1 MVKSDLKK
9 MVKLRGIAA
18 SPGVI
23 VGSVYKLTG
32 DVVRVEERYLKKD
45 EVAQEIKK
53 FNRALKKT
61 HEELSEI
68 KSQARQKIGKEAEKI
83 FDAHQLLLDDMTIID
98 ETISQIQQ
106 QQKNA
111 DFIYFEVM
119 QQYQKSLENVDNE
132 YFMGRVAD
140 IKDVKRRLIRNI
152 QGGKTGTF
160 SGLTRKAIIVAHDL
174 SPSDTVLLEKQKV
187 QAFATDRG
195 GKNSHAAIMAR
206 AMAIPSVVGL
216 KELTR
221 HCATGDTII
230 IDGGNGDIIL
240 NPTPTILNKYLK
252 LREEYDESTK
262 QLSKNRELPC
272 RTLDGKDVELSANLD
287 FPDEFQSVINYGAH
301 GVGLFRTEYI
311 YMSSKQL
318 PGEDDEYQEYLKV
331 ANNLYPHSVI
341 IRTLDIGGDKN
352 PRYLRMPEE
361 NNPVLGWRAIRFC
374 LENPHIFKSQLR
386 AIMRASV
393 RGNVKILLP
402 MISCLKEIYQTKI
415 IIDQVKSELQNRK
428 IPFDENIEIG
438 VMIEIPSAAI
448 MADVLAEEV
457 DFLSIGTNDL
467 IQYMVAADRANAQVA
482 HLYNRL
488 PPSVLR
494 VINNVVDAGHRKG
507 VWVGMCGEMAADP
520 LATPIL
526 LGMDMDELSV
536 NPAMIPEVKKIIRSI
551 SYRDAQKIAEK
562 ALTMKT
568 SEQVETYMRNVFST
582 RFKMNIF

>member
-32 DVVRVEERYLKKD
+32 DVLRVEERGLKKD

-61 HEELSEI
+61 HAELSEI
-68 KSQARQKIGKEAEKI
+68 QNQARQKIGKEAEKI

-98 ETISQIQQ
+98 ETISKIQK

-111 DFIYFEVM
+111 DFVYFEVM

-152 QGGKTGTF
+152 QGGKAGLL
-160 SGLTRKAIIVAHDL
+160 SRLTRKAIIVAYDL

-221 HCATGDTII
+221 HCSTGDTII

-262 QLSKNRELPC
+262 QLSKIRDLPC

-318 PGEDDEYQEYLKV
+318 PSEDDEYQEY
-331 ANNLYPHSVI
+331 
-341 IRTLDIGGDKN
+341 
-352 PRYLRMPEE
+352 
-361 NNPVLGWRAIRFC
+361 
-374 LENPHIFKSQLR
+374 FK
-386 AIMRASV
+386 
-393 RGNVKILLP
+393 
-402 MISCLKEIYQTKI
+402 
-415 IIDQVKSELQNRK
+415 
-428 IPFDENIEIG
+428 
-438 VMIEIPSAAI
+438 
-448 MADVLAEEV
+448 
-457 DFLSIGTNDL
+457 
-467 IQYMVAADRANAQVA
+467 
-482 HLYNRL
+482 
-488 PPSVLR
+488 
-494 VINNVVDAGHRKG
+494 
-507 VWVGMCGEMAADP
+507 
-520 LATPIL
+520 
-526 LGMDMDELSV
+526 
-536 NPAMIPEVKKIIRSI
+536 
-551 SYRDAQKIAEK
+551 
-562 ALTMKT
+562 
-568 SEQVETYMRNVFST
+568 
-582 RFKMNIF
+582 